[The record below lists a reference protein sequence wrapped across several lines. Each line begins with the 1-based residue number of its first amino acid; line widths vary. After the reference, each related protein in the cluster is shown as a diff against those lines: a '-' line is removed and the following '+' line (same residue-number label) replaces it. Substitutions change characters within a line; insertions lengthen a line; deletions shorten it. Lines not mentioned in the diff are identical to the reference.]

1 MINFSCPSN
10 SKKIN
15 LGSLSVWKQ
24 NNKKKTLYEMRQENK
39 IATEKTKM
47 NLGRFLFDQNSKSF
61 ASGANNVSKKFENC

>member
-1 MINFSCPSN
+1 
-10 SKKIN
+10 
-15 LGSLSVWKQ
+15 
-24 NNKKKTLYEMRQENK
+24 MRQENK